1 MTATRIR
8 TALAT
13 LTAGPAAATC
23 VTAADPAHAARTG
36 NAPTPTDPELL
47 S

>member
-23 VTAADPAHAARTG
+23 VTAADPAYATGPG
-36 NAPTPTDPELL
+36 NAPTLIDPELL